1 MTDLTSRFTQWM
13 SQNDDASDPATPA
26 ATVVVLR
33 DSAHGP
39 EVLMVQRNAKG
50 SFASN
55 WVFPGGKVD
64 PEDWNDNPDDPV
76 GAGRVAASREA
87 FEEADV
93 ALQAGDLVP
102 FSHWMPPREVPRRFS
117 TWFFLGHAPA
127 GTDGEVTIDGAEI
140 VDHLW
145 VRPTEALTQ
154 HADGKVELVPPTWIT
169 LHDLVNFDSASA
181 AVAATK
187 ITEPRFYVT
196 RMIPGEHHRTV
207 VWHEDAAHA
216 SGDLATPGG
225 RHRLT
230 IKPGAWQL
238 ERS

>member
-1 MTDLTSRFTQWM
+1 MTDLTSRFTEWM

-33 DSAHGP
+33 DSDDGP

-50 SFASN
+50 TFASN

-64 PEDWNDNPDDPV
+64 PEDWDGTPNDPV
-76 GAGRVAASREA
+76 GASRCAASREA
-87 FEEADV
+87 LEEADV
-93 ALQAGDLVP
+93 AISAAALVP
-102 FSHWMPPREVPRRFS
+102 FSHWMPPSEVPRRFA
-117 TWFFLGHAPA
+117 TWFFLGHAPS
-127 GTDGEVTIDGAEI
+127 GSDGEVTIDGGEI

-145 VRPTEALTQ
+145 VRPTDALRE
-154 HADGKVELVPPTWIT
+154 HAAGNVELVPPTWIT
-169 LHDLVNFDSASA
+169 LHDLSEFVSAEA
-181 AVAATK
+181 AMAATQQA
-187 ITEPRFYVT
+187 EPRFYVT
-196 RMIPGEHHRTV
+196 RMIPAEHRTV

-216 SGDLATPGG
+216 TGDLTAPGG

-230 IKPGAWQL
+230 LTPGAWQL